1 MKTNHQPAL
10 AVPNRWK
17 FNGWLVCGVVLVS
30 FAAGSFITTRFSYA
44 NQLTANGDRVFELRI
59 YHAVPGKGPALE
71 SVFRDASK
79 LMASHGIN
87 VVGYW
92 VPTEDPAWKDVFVY
106 IVVHSSREEA
116 KKNWHAVHADPKF
129 QPYIQFAKPLIQ
141 KVDEHY
147 QVDEVYMRPTDFSPM
162 Q

>member
-1 MKTNHQPAL
+1 MKTKRRL
-10 AVPNRWK
+10 KRWI
-17 FNGWLVCGVVLVS
+17 VCGAALISVAVGSLV
-30 FAAGSFITTRFSYA
+30 AAHFVRATEARWDS
-44 NQLTANGDRVFELRI
+44 NHVFELRI

-129 QPYIQFAKPLIQ
+129 QPYIQSAKPLIQ